1 MRKNRINT
9 MDIELRIPT
18 IDDKEGLK
26 ALCNAVDRTYLSDRM
41 PYPYTDEDA
50 EWWISMVTDNE
61 GINGVWRVIYYD
73 GKLVGN
79 ISVEKKSGVSHH

>member
-1 MRKNRINT
+1 

-50 EWWISMVTDNE
+50 EWFEFLEDVICAATDDDAIALA
-61 GINGVWRVIYYD
+61 G
-73 GKLVGN
+73 
-79 ISVEKKSGVSHH
+79 